1 MKDKIT
7 ALIAEA
13 DELRGEARYNES
25 SNLFKKA
32 LMLSKKHSYL
42 DGFIDSTIA
51 IADIHRIKGD
61 FEKALAEYSEVIE
74 ICDAIGFE
82 RTSADAMVGISL
94 SMKAQGLWKEAL
106 KNIKKANSFYE
117 KEKDKKGIAF
127 SLWAEGVVLRV
138 KGDIAGSIAKFNEA
152 KGIFSAIRFKSGVG
166 YAQCGLGGDHRMAGR
181 NEKSMDCYKQANKI
195 FTALN
200 DKFGIAYSFCGIG
213 NAYRMINDYET
224 AMKFFTKATKLYEEF
239 GDIVSH
245 SYTLWSMAN
254 IFKMKRDFVNSK
266 IYLNRA
272 LKNFKKTKDSRGI
285 AYCSLTNGE
294 MEFMKGNYGQ
304 AEKLFNQALEITVS
318 FDFTLERCYANSFL
332 NITLFNKESKDK
344 DKPKTIKPNIKC
356 YKKIGVEIY
365 PENIPYNMP

>member
-1 MKDKIT
+1 MKDKIS
-7 ALIAEA
+7 ALMSEAEV
-13 DELRGEARYNES
+13 LRGETRYNES
-25 SNLFKKA
+25 LKLFKKA
-32 LMLSKKHSYL
+32 FSLSKKLSYM
-42 DGFIDSTIA
+42 DGLIDSNLA

-61 FEKALAEYSEVIE
+61 FDKALAEYSEVIE

-82 RTSADAMVGISL
+82 RTMADAMVGISL

-106 KNIKKANSFYE
+106 KNIKKANLFYK

-127 SLWAEGVVLRV
+127 SLWAEGCVLRV
-138 KGDIAGSIAKFNEA
+138 KGDIAGSITKFNEA
-152 KGIFSAIRFKSGVG
+152 REIFSAIRFKSGFG
-166 YAQCGLGGDHRMAGR
+166 YALCGLGGAHRMAGR
-181 NEKSMDCYKQANKI
+181 NDKSMDYYKQANKI
-195 FTALN
+195 FTVLN

-224 AMKFFTKATKLYEEF
+224 AMEFFVNATELYEEF

-254 IFKMKRDFVNSK
+254 VSKMKMDFVSANN
-266 IYLNRA
+266 YLNRA

-294 MEFMKGNYGQ
+294 IEFMKGNYGQ
-304 AEKLFNQALEITVS
+304 AEKLFKYAIEITES
-318 FDFTLERCYANSFL
+318 FDFALERCHANSFL
-332 NITLFNKESKDK
+332 NITLAMKEPKNEGKSKA
-344 DKPKTIKPNIKC
+344 IKPNIKC

-365 PENIPYNMP
+365 PEDMPYNMP